1 MYNFNYMIFFILV
14 NFYTYITV
22 QKFVVDKEEAHQG
35 FIYLICKNIVKNK
48 NIKKRNDYNFK

>member
-14 NFYTYITV
+14 NIYTYITV

-48 NIKKRNDYNFK
+48 NIKKKE